1 MTLVGLL
8 GAAAAAF
15 SAPASA
21 AGAAFSQCRIVMT
34 GTLDP
39 ANLDDQLLPLSPI
52 ADENMDQIGHET
64 SPLSLDDKLDA
75 LFAPADPLADERD
88 AKVGAISSS
97 ELLNL
102 DEAADL
108 WPPTLTKDPDEKQ
121 MLWVDELSCIGCK
134 FCTTVAR
141 ATFTMADGDED
152 YGTARVTQQGGD
164 LPEVVEE
171 AIDCCPSDCIHFC
184 SRRDLETL

>member
-1 MTLVGLL
+1 
-8 GAAAAAF
+8 
-15 SAPASA
+15 
-21 AGAAFSQCRIVMT
+21 MT

-52 ADENMDQIGHET
+52 ADENMDQIGHES

-88 AKVGAISSS
+88 AKVGAVSSS

-108 WPPTLTKDPDEKQ
+108 WPPTLTTSPQ
-121 MLWVDELSCIGCK
+121 ACSC
-134 FCTTVAR
+134 
-141 ATFTMADGDED
+141 
-152 YGTARVTQQGGD
+152 
-164 LPEVVEE
+164 
-171 AIDCCPSDCIHFC
+171 S
-184 SRRDLETL
+184 